1 MLGPRREGR
10 VIANPDDV
18 ILVVSVME
26 NDDGNP
32 MVARGLVKA
41 SAVSSLAASKGMD
54 RPTRVG
60 QLINDI
66 NSALKMPT
74 GAPNFDDLV
83 GTKELRLK
91 ASDLQKANAGLH
103 AINLLFTG
111 DGGQYRLRFELS

>member
-1 MLGPRREGR
+1 
-10 VIANPDDV
+10 
-18 ILVVSVME
+18 ME